1 MDKKT
6 ERLYF
11 RCTKE
16 LKEELNRIAKEQNR
30 TVSNLLEYIILKEI
44 EKNKKGDD

>member
-1 MDKKT
+1 MNKKT

-44 EKNKKGDD
+44 GENKIV